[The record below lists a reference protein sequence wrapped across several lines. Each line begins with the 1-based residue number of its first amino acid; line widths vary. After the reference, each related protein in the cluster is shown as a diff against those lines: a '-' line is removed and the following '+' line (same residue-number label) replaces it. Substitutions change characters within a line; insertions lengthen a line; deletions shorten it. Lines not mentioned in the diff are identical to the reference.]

1 MGEQLAQ
8 GCYPKAERPRFE
20 PVRFY
25 RGGGREGQMSGLGHC
40 SMPRCA
46 NSFDVVMATTLDD
59 DSLHW
64 PVRVTLIL
72 AAESTA
78 RGRIRVATT
87 TTQELRRRTTQ

>member
-1 MGEQLAQ
+1 
-8 GCYPKAERPRFE
+8 
-20 PVRFY
+20 
-25 RGGGREGQMSGLGHC
+25 MSGLGHC

-46 NSFDVVMATTLDD
+46 NSIDVVMATTLDD